1 MGNKVS
7 EKPGPAASATNG
19 EGRRASLWGYRLA
32 VIKA

>member
-19 EGRRASLWGYRLA
+19 EGRRASLGGIGLP
-32 VIKA
+32 

>member
-19 EGRRASLWGYRLA
+19 GAEGQAFGGIGLP
-32 VIKA
+32 